1 MNEKNYLIVSNL
13 LKRLTNPLGSKSLVV
28 VFLTLLIT
36 TTYGSTVTLD
46 NLNSKD
52 IILQQSIVIKGTVTS
67 EDDGMTL
74 PGVSVVLKG
83 TKKGVITD
91 FDGNFS
97 IEVASSKSV
106 LTFSFL
112 GFSNT
117 DVIVGNNTNLNV
129 ALKTDVS
136 QLEEIVIVGYGTAK
150 KETLTG
156 AVEQVKAE
164 KFKDLAVTNPALALQ
179 GATPGLVVTRSS
191 SRPGG
196 EGIAL
201 QIRGTT
207 SINGIAPLIVIDGVP
222 ALSSASFYDMNP
234 DDIAA
239 ISVLKGGS
247 ASVYGSRA
255 AGGVLLVTTKKGK
268 GEVKVN
274 LSTVLRVGTIGVRP
288 PTPTMQ
294 EYASIYL
301 EAASQDTNP
310 DYFFWN
316 QSSLEKMAS
325 GYEGI
330 YELGGILGTIHLS
343 NGNRFD
349 EMYGSSFSNQHN
361 LSVSGGTDKSNYR
374 VAVGYDQNVGGLKT
388 TYDGTEKYNF
398 LVNYGY
404 EVSEKLK
411 LNTNISYFHKHFSG
425 PSGGLGATAITYDAP
440 LFAAQ
445 NPYGQWYGNFGGVGG
460 GKNSIANTIDGGRTN
475 NKTEQL
481 KIAMSADYSI
491 TDELSFTGSFA
502 IARDF
507 KDYQKY
513 VLNVPTYDWFG
524 NKAASSVNTT
534 PYIYEQ
540 QANGTYTNYKGAFNY
555 KKSIGNHNFAGL
567 LAIEAELKTSKNL
580 NARRNGFT
588 DYGVYDLNLGQED
601 LLSTNDGGSGT
612 WGFYGYIG
620 RFNYDYKGKY
630 LLELQGRR
638 DGASRFSEGYKWSNY
653 GSFSAGWVAS
663 KESFLENVDFLTF
676 LKFRGGYGELGS
688 TSGIGT
694 FSYLSSV
701 GFGNTIFGTSAAFQQ
716 TSSSNGLTSTSTTW
730 ERIKTSEAGVDFKLF
745 NNLSGSLDLYKKE
758 NIGMLIRGNIPAT
771 AGASAPVTNIGN
783 LESKGWEFMLGWNN
797 GRIGNVEFGVSANI
811 SNTTNNVTEYL
822 GAESV
827 VAGLNAV
834 GDAEIIQGKP
844 INSFYMYKTDGFFED
859 QAAVDAYYAEFTGG
873 ASDGIV
879 PSQFS
884 PTVNLRPGDT
894 RIVDTNGDKVI
905 NADDLVYEGDA
916 SAHYVYGLNLNA
928 KYKNFD
934 ITAFF
939 QGTLDQ
945 QVLRT
950 GYFSYPFV
958 RQWQNQSTSFLGK
971 TWTETNTNAQFPRTS
986 TNYVRSTWNYAN
998 KDFMLQNNKYV
1009 RLKTL
1014 VIGYNIKDLKIGN
1027 TEVDNLRIYFSGNDL
1042 FELSNLKDGYDPE
1055 ASSNSNS
1062 GSASYPFMRTWA
1074 LGVKLSI

>member
-1 MNEKNYLIVSNL
+1 MNEKNYLKVNL
-13 LKRLTNPLGSKSLVV
+13 LKKLISPLGSKSLVV
-28 VFLTLLIT
+28 VFLTLLMT
-36 TTYGSTVTLD
+36 STYGANGALENLSTKED
-46 NLNSKD
+46 
-52 IILQQSIVIKGTVTS
+52 ILQQGIVIRGTVTS
-67 EDDGMTL
+67 LEDGMTL
-74 PGVSVVLKG
+74 PGVSVALKG
-83 TKKGVITD
+83 TSKGVITD
-91 FDGNFS
+91 FDGNYS
-97 IEVASSKSV
+97 IEVPSTTSV

-112 GFSNT
+112 GFADT
-117 DVIVGNNTNLNV
+117 EVTVGNRKKINV
-129 ALKTDVS
+129 SLKTDVS

-164 KFKDLAVTNPALALQ
+164 KFKDLAVTSPALALQ
-179 GATPGLVVTRSS
+179 GATPGLVISRSS

-196 EGIAL
+196 EGISM

-207 SINGIAPLIVIDGVP
+207 SINGISPLIVIDGVP

-255 AGGVLLVTTKKGK
+255 AGGVILVTTKKGK
-268 GEVKVN
+268 GDIKVTM
-274 LSTVLRVGTIGVRP
+274 STVLRVGTVGVRP

-316 QSSLEKMAS
+316 EDALTKMAS

-330 YELGGILGTIHLS
+330 YELGGRLGTIHLS

-349 EMYGSSFSNQHN
+349 EMYGNSLSNQHN
-361 LSVSGGTDKSNYR
+361 LSISGGSDKSNYR
-374 VAVGYDQNVGGLKT
+374 VAVGYDQNVGGLT
-388 TYDGTEKYNF
+388 TAYDGTQKYNF

-404 EVSEKLK
+404 DISERLK

-425 PSGGLGATAITYDAP
+425 PSGGVGATAITYDAP

-460 GKNSIANTIDGGRTN
+460 GKNSVANTVDGGRTN
-475 NKTEQL
+475 NRTEQL
-481 KIAMSADYSI
+481 KIAVSADYSI
-491 TDELSFTGSFA
+491 TDELTLTGSFA
-502 IARDF
+502 LARDL

-513 VLNVPTYDWFG
+513 ILNVPTYDWFG
-524 NKAASSVNTT
+524 NKASSSVNTT

-540 QANGTYTNYKGAFNY
+540 QANGTYTNYKGALNY
-555 KKSIGNHNFAGL
+555 KKSVGDHNFTGL
-567 LAIEAELKTSKNL
+567 LAVEAELKTSKNL
-580 NARRNGFT
+580 NARRNGFV

-601 LLSTNDGGSGT
+601 LLVTTDGGAGT

-620 RFNYDYKGKY
+620 RLNYDYKSKY
-630 LLELQGRR
+630 LLEFQGRR
-638 DGASRFSEGYKWSNY
+638 DGASRFAEGFKWSNY

-663 KESFLENVDFLTF
+663 KEDFLKDLDFLTF

-688 TSGIGT
+688 TSGINT

-701 GFGNTIFGTSAAFQQ
+701 GFGNTIFGSSAAFQQ
-716 TSSSNGLTSTSTTW
+716 TSSANNLLSTTTTW
-730 ERIKTSEAGVDFKLF
+730 ERIKTSEVGVDFKLF

-758 NIGMLIRGNIPAT
+758 NVGMLIRGNISAI
-771 AGASAPVTNIGN
+771 AGASAPITNIGN
-783 LESKGWEFMLGWNN
+783 LESRGWEFSLGWNN
-797 GRIGNVEFGVSANI
+797 GKIGNVEFGINANI
-811 SNTTNNVTEYL
+811 SNTTNTVTEYK

-844 INSFYMYKTDGFFED
+844 INSFYMYQTDGFFED
-859 QAAVDAYYAEFTGG
+859 QAAVDAYYAEYTGG
-873 ASDGIV
+873 ATDGLV

-905 NADDLVYEGDA
+905 NTDDLVYKGDA
-916 SAHYVYGLNLNA
+916 AAHYVYGLNLNA

-934 ITAFF
+934 VTAFF
-939 QGTLDQ
+939 QGVLDQ

-958 RQWQNQSTSFLGK
+958 KQWQNQSTAFAGK
-971 TWTETNTNAQFPRTS
+971 TWTEENPNAQYPRTS
-986 TNYVRSTWNYAN
+986 TNYVRSAWNYAN
-998 KDFMLQNNKYV
+998 KDFMLQNNRYV

-1014 VIGYNIKDLKIGN
+1014 VVGYNLKDLKVGKTKI
-1027 TEVDNLRIYFSGNDL
+1027 DNLRIYFSGNDL
-1042 FELSNLKDGYDPE
+1042 FESTSLKDGYDPE
-1055 ASSNSNS
+1055 ASYNSNS
-1062 GSASYPFMRTWA
+1062 SSASYPFMRTWA
-1074 LGVKLSI
+1074 MGVKLSI